1 MGKHVLSHQ
10 GKSLAWQLRLRSMT
24 PISLKAKTAETQ
36 AISKNNIKIRALNL
50 LRLVMLRMMILGT
63 NKATESPMETFL
75 CADFVLQPWRK
86 EYISAT
92 EYKYKSN

>member
-10 GKSLAWQLRLRSMT
+10 GKSLAWQLGLRSMT

-63 NKATESPMETFL
+63 NKATESPTETFF
-75 CADFVLQPWRK
+75 CADFVFQPWRK
-86 EYISAT
+86 KYISAT